1 MTEHDNPR
9 RHVCGYRDRYADL
22 PVAEFTGEGDPGKLP
37 EAGSVAWR
45 LAAEPYDAQE
55 GAFAALFARFMEQ
68 VDTEP
73 VRAIVVGGWE
83 NPYEVGS
90 EVAIRPLAD
99 AAARFPALRALF
111 VGALQ
116 SEQCEISWIQQ
127 SDVTPL
133 LEAYPRLERLE
144 VRGGTGLEFNP
155 VRHDALHTLR
165 FESGGLPADVV
176 RAVGQCDLPA
186 LEELDL
192 WLGVENYGGNCSAA
206 DLDAIMSG
214 ERLPALRHLGL
225 RDSEIQDEIA
235 AAVASAPVIARLESL
250 SLSMGTLTDLGAE
263 ALLSGQPLTHLR
275 ELDLHHHFLTE
286 PMIKRIQDAL
296 PGVQVDLSEPEDP
309 EDEWR
314 YVAVDE

>member
-1 MTEHDNPR
+1 MADHDNPR
-9 RHVCGYRDRYADL
+9 RNVHDYRDRYADL

-45 LAAEPYDAQE
+45 LSAEPYDADE

-68 VDTEP
+68 VDTSA

-83 NPYEVGS
+83 NPYEEGS
-90 EVAIRPLAD
+90 EAAIRPLTD
-99 AAARFPALRALF
+99 NAARFPALRALF

-116 SEQCEISWIQQ
+116 SEECEISWIQQ

-133 LEAYPRLERLE
+133 LEAFPGLEQLE
-144 VRGGTGLEFNP
+144 VRGGTELAFTP
-155 VRHDALHTLR
+155 VRHDALRTLR
-165 FESGGLPADVV
+165 FESGGLPAAVV

-192 WLGVENYGGNCSAA
+192 WLGVENYGGDSAVA

-225 RDSEIQDEIA
+225 QDSEIQDEIA
-235 AAVASAPVIARLESL
+235 AAVASAPVVARLETL

-263 ALLSGQPLTHLR
+263 ALLTGQPLTHLR
-275 ELDLHHHFLTE
+275 ELDLHHHFLTGS
-286 PMIKRIQDAL
+286 MIKRIQEAL
-296 PGVQVDLSEPEDP
+296 PGVQVDLSEPEDE

-314 YVAVDE
+314 YVAVGE